1 MNYCIFRMEK
11 LKTSADVCNVLKEQH
26 RAPDY
31 ISDRAD
37 VTRSHLNTYS
47 ADFDSAFEKFKEL
60 LPKKR
65 RKNAVVALN
74 FLITTSQEFESSDQ
88 EILYYRKAV
97 EFIGKNFGEV
107 IGWGIHRDET
117 GTHLQAVSIP
127 LVNGKLNARELVGGS
142 KQRMNE
148 IQDSFY
154 YEVGEPFGLQRGLKG
169 SKTVHKTVEEHIRE
183 TREQLREEEET
194 LQLQMKDVRA
204 QKIYLEKRES
214 EVKKREQA
222 VSAAEK
228 KNTELSQEL
237 AARESAI
244 SKKESELTEE
254 NNKLVADRRWL
265 DSSAAAAANMLEKAK
280 ITSKTP
286 VDEVIGFCHSLV
298 NKVAELTQTIKKV
311 LDVPLEK
318 VEQFCRD
325 ARAAGKKTLREYLF
339 PKREYKIKNVSK
351 EPSTHSKGH
360 KR

>member
-11 LKTSADVCNVLKEQH
+11 LKTSSDVCNVLKEQH

-37 VTRSHLNTYS
+37 KTRSHLNTYS

-65 RKNAVVALN
+65 RKNAVVGLN
-74 FLITTSQEFESSDQ
+74 FLVTTSQEFESSEQ
-88 EILYYRKAV
+88 EFLYYKKAV
-97 EFIGKNFGEV
+97 EFIGKNFGAV

-154 YEVGEPFGLQRGLKG
+154 YEVGEPFGLQRGQKG
-169 SKTVHKTVEEHIRE
+169 SKAVHQTVEEKIRKE
-183 TREQLREEEET
+183 REELRKETEVLQQKHEE
-194 LQLQMKDVRA
+194 
-204 QKIYLEKRES
+204 LEKRE
-214 EVKKREQA
+214 RA

-228 KNTELSQEL
+228 RNAEISKEL

-286 VDEVIGFCHSLV
+286 VDEVIGFCHSLA

-311 LDVPLEK
+311 LDVPFEK

-339 PKREYKIKNVSK
+339 PKREYRIKNVSK